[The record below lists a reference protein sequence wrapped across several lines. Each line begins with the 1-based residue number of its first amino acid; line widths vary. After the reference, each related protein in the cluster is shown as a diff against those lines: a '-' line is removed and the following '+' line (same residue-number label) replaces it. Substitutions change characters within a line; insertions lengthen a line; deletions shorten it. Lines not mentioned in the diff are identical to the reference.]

1 MYPEIILRGFVIT
14 RGLLYNTFNF
24 DFRQTY
30 NQNNWYLFSIYYLEV
45 IGWIQF
51 TETEIILFLFN
62 LFALKRKN
70 NRSSSLPSKKHQSL
84 LLILLLHDPKHLTIP
99 LAELWDGRMTQA
111 IEGLASKRSSN
122 RVEASNRVVG
132 EHYGL
137 SPTSMIA
144 VG

>member
-1 MYPEIILRGFVIT
+1 MNLMIHT
-14 RGLLYNTFNF
+14 RRDSFLDST
-24 DFRQTY
+24 
-30 NQNNWYLFSIYYLEV
+30 FSIVFNYSEA
-45 IGWIQF
+45 IEWIQF
-51 TETEIILFLFN
+51 TETEIFLFLLN
-62 LFALKRKN
+62 LFCSEERKN

-122 RVEASNRVVG
+122 RVGASNRVVG